1 MDCVIQYCST
11 EQDLVDDCVTQAS
24 AACDQVYL
32 VVLTHFFTG
41 DPDPDAWVK
50 ARNLAHRFKNVKPV
64 LVQWKHMPGAPPLFW
79 HHEARLM
86 GYSMGNNP
94 WVLFLDADEVIC
106 DSNQFRTWW
115 AKMASDSQNRMT
127 AYKLANYWY
136 FLSKKRRAK
145 TLEDSVVL
153 VKRNSLHLSHFRSYA
168 ADRENY
174 FYASPEARRRTMVL
188 GDDGKP
194 MLDHFSWVRSKDTLL
209 TKTKT
214 WGHRAEKDWP
224 KLIETAFASDI
235 LTTPDFVHGYE
246 YEVLES

>member
-11 EQDLVDDCVTQAS
+11 EADLVDDCVAAAS
-24 AACDQVYL
+24 ASCDKVFL

-41 DPDPDAWVK
+41 EPDPEAWIK
-50 ARNLAHRFKNVKPV
+50 ARDLAHRFKNVTPV
-64 LVQWKHMPGAPPLFW
+64 LIQWKHMPGAPPLFW

-94 WVLFLDADEVIC
+94 WVLFLDADEVIR
-106 DSNQFRTWW
+106 DSNAFKAWW
-115 AKMASDSQNRMT
+115 SNLSDSQNTTT

-153 VKRNSLHLSHFRSYA
+153 VKRNSLHLSQFRRYN

-174 FYASPEARRRTMVL
+174 FFASPEAKRKSMTV
-188 GDDGKP
+188 GSDGKP

-209 TKTKT
+209 IKTET
-214 WGHRAEKDWP
+214 WGHRAEKDWK
-224 KLIETAFASDI
+224 KLIETAFAGDI

-246 YEVLES
+246 YDVVET